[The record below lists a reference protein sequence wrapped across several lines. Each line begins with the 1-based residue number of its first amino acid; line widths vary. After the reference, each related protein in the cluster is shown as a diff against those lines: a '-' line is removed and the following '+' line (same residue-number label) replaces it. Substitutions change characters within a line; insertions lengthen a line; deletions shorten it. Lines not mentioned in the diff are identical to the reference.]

1 MGTGVD
7 LPSERRSPEAIHTAL
22 RRIHASPTP
31 RSCVTLLLDTGAT
44 VDIEQEALLTHGPL
58 RAPNARP
65 IRLVPEQ
72 QDVSA
77 ALVLFGRRIRSS
89 VAFKSG
95 HLRLVFDSGHHL
107 NVAPH
112 PEFEAWSVNGPG
124 SLHIVGQPAGGLAL
138 WR

>member
-1 MGTGVD
+1 MTVTQIRVSYQ
-7 LPSERRSPEAIHTAL
+7 L
-22 RRIHASPTP
+22 
-31 RSCVTLLLDTGAT
+31 TLLLDTGAT
-44 VDIEQEALLTHGPL
+44 VDIEQEALLTRGSL

-65 IRLVPEQ
+65 IRLMPDR
-72 QDVSA
+72 QDVLA
-77 ALVLFGRRIRSS
+77 ALVLFGRRIVSS

-112 PEFEAWSVNGPG
+112 PEFEAWSANRPG
-124 SLHIVGQPAGGLAL
+124 SLQIVCQPAGGLAI